1 MYYRI
6 FGELPGYPP
15 DRRSCSPGTR
25 RLEISSS
32 VKTDP
37 HMLFPTVEEARA
49 AIPQPATQMPSNDE
63 YQFFVVELWKGP
75 DPS

>member
-15 DRRSCSPGTR
+15 DRRFMLARYET
-25 RLEISSS
+25 LEISSS